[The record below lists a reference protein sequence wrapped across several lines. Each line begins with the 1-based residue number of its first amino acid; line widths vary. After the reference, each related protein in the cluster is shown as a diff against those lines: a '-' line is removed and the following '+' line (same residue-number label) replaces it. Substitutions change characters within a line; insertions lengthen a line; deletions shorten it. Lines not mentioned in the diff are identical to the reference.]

1 MSPVRTPV
9 RAPAR
14 PSIGELVPDIL
25 DDVQE
30 LVQQNLNLFRAET
43 REKLRDA
50 VAASKPL
57 IAGLT
62 LMGVVGLLVAFT
74 LVHLLHWLFPEAL
87 PLWACYG
94 IVTLALGGLG
104 YGLAAYGKKEL
115 AEINPV
121 PEKSLEELKENLP
134 WNGKA
139 T

>member
-1 MSPVRTPV
+1 
-9 RAPAR
+9 
-14 PSIGELVPDIL
+14 VPDIL

-43 REKLRDA
+43 QEKLRDA

-62 LMGVVGLLVAFT
+62 LMGVAGLLVAFT
-74 LVHLLHWLFPEAL
+74 LVYLLDWLFPAL

-104 YGLAAYGKKEL
+104 FGLAAYGKQEL
-115 AEINPV
+115 SEINPV

>member
-1 MSPVRTPV
+1 MSPVRTPT

-43 REKLRDA
+43 QEKLRDA

-62 LMGVVGLLVAFT
+62 LMGVAGLLVAFT
-74 LVHLLHWLFPEAL
+74 LVHLLDWLFPAL

-104 YGLAAYGKKEL
+104 FGLAAYGKQEL
-115 AEINPV
+115 SEINPV